1 MADIIAE
8 KVAEFDAAIPDWEV
22 ARILNEPDETLPEI
36 VEIQSKLIGPGLI
49 METLG
54 ADAGAAVLDA
64 LEVLAQSIPRVRWA
78 MFLIKGAGVDAGSEI
93 VRDQMDALATQGV
106 ITAAQAD
113 AVKRL
118 GEIRRQPSW
127 AEHNNI
133 EVTARTVGLARG
145 GI

>member
-1 MADIIAE
+1 M
-8 KVAEFDAAIPDWEV
+8 
-22 ARILNEPDETLPEI
+22 
-36 VEIQSKLIGPGLI
+36 
-49 METLG
+49 
-54 ADAGAAVLDA
+54 
-64 LEVLAQSIPRVRWA
+64 
-78 MFLIKGAGVDAGSEI
+78 
-93 VRDQMDALATQGV
+93 VRDQMDALAIQGV